1 MTICSKHTGI
11 PREGRRE
18 LQEGGRFSR
27 EHCAAEST
35 VITPHTKQHKLS
47 PGELTTS
54 GRQGGR
60 VFPIKVST
68 VIKSLR
74 CNPRKLKI
82 FGRNQILQYSKLFI
96 IFKVKPF
103 PSFSI
108 LENFQKINRKKQG

>member
-1 MTICSKHTGI
+1 M
-11 PREGRRE
+11 
-18 LQEGGRFSR
+18 
-27 EHCAAEST
+27 
-35 VITPHTKQHKLS
+35 
-47 PGELTTS
+47 
-54 GRQGGR
+54 
-60 VFPIKVST
+60 FPIKVST

-74 CNPRKLKI
+74 GNPRKLKI